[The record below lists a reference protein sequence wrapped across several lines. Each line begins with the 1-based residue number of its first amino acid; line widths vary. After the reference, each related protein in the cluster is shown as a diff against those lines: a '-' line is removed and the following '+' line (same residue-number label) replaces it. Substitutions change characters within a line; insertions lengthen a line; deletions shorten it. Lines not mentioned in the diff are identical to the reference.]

1 LGVTQ
6 WKEAAVLH
14 VEDVRE
20 EARKIAVKLLENP
33 ETAYQEEVSA
43 KILKDFLKEKG
54 FLIEENLSGLATAF
68 RASFERSSGRHVAFV
83 AEYDAL
89 VGIGHGCG
97 HNLIAAGAV
106 AAAVGVAEVLRKT
119 ELEGRIEV
127 IGTPAEECT
136 FGEPGK
142 VPLVL
147 SGVFDGLAACLMFHP
162 WDETM
167 AIVNDLGVIVLDLTF
182 EGRTAH
188 AAADPWNGKNA
199 LDGVVGAYNL
209 MSLLRQQMKPDGR
222 IHIIVTDGG
231 QAVNIIPER
240 ASARV
245 MIRSMDISYLEE
257 LLDRVT
263 QCAEAAALGTGT
275 KLEIKTVM
283 KSLNTRMWDHLYEVV
298 SRNFLSYGIELRKPV
313 QLFGSS
319 DFGMVT
325 HRVPAF
331 AFAMQTHPRGTRWHS
346 TAVRDG
352 SVEKPALDG
361 MILAAKVLA
370 ASAIDVL
377 VMDIVEIKP

>member
-1 LGVTQ
+1 LGVTR
-6 WKEAAVLH
+6 WKEEAALH
-14 VEDVRE
+14 VENVRE
-20 EARKIAVKLLENP
+20 EAQKIAAKLLENP
-33 ETAYQEEVSA
+33 ETAYKEEVSA
-43 KILKDFLKEKG
+43 KLLKDFLKEKG
-54 FLIEENLSGLATAF
+54 FSIEEKLSGLATAF
-68 RASFERSSGRHVAFV
+68 RASFGRSTGRRVAFV

-106 AAAVGVAEVLRKT
+106 AAAVGVAEVLRKR

-136 FGEPGK
+136 FGDPGK
-142 VPLVL
+142 VPLLV
-147 SGVFDGLAACLMFHP
+147 SGIFDGLDACLMFHP
-162 WDETM
+162 WDETI

-182 EGRTAH
+182 EGQTAH

-222 IHIIVTDGG
+222 ISIMVTDGG

-245 MIRSMDISYLEE
+245 MIRSMDMSYLEL

-263 QCAEAAALGTGT
+263 KCTEAAALATGT

-283 KSLNTRMWDHLYEVV
+283 KVFSTKMWDHLYEIV
-298 SRNFLSYGIELRKPV
+298 SRNFLSYGIELQKPT

-319 DFGMVT
+319 DFGNVT

-331 AFAMQTHPRGTRWHS
+331 AFCMQTHPRGTRWHS

-352 SVEKPALDG
+352 SIEKLALDG
-361 MILAAKVLA
+361 MVLAAKVMA
-370 ASAIDVL
+370 DSAIDVL
-377 VMDIVEIKP
+377 AMHEVEG